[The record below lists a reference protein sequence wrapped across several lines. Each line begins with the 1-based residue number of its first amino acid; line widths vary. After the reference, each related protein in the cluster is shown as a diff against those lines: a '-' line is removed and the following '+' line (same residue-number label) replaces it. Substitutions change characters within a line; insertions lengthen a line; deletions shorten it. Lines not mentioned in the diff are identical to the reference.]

1 MCCTLK
7 DCIFYSRS
15 GKISHKLSLCW
26 ENIFCRS
33 LEPSPNA
40 SFYFLL
46 DLLAYPEFFG
56 YIDLRQTFCTL
67 MFHRNLNVGI
77 GVSST
82 ACQGCAYPCCAP
94 CTRRLR
100 TLDILVESADI
111 TRSKVKGLNT
121 YFDKFNAVV
130 FLTVWVKILHR
141 IEKRDLILQSSS
153 TRL

>member
-1 MCCTLK
+1 
-7 DCIFYSRS
+7 
-15 GKISHKLSLCW
+15 
-26 ENIFCRS
+26 
-33 LEPSPNA
+33 
-40 SFYFLL
+40 
-46 DLLAYPEFFG
+46 
-56 YIDLRQTFCTL
+56 
-67 MFHRNLNVGI
+67 MFPPPLVRDARIHAVRRV
-77 GVSST
+77 
-82 ACQGCAYPCCAP
+82 AP

-111 TRSKVKGLNT
+111 TPSKAKGLNT